1 MKIRKGFEF
10 ISMEEVIT
18 PVIDSVGLFVPDQSL
33 SIRDII
39 QKFAITGDVA
49 GLQNAV
55 DRGFDGTDEFD
66 DDGWSDLQSMDI
78 AELQELQ
85 ERTKQI
91 LDDYLRARQDVVK
104 SKMVVKESE
113 SAEKADA

>member
-1 MKIRKGFEF
+1 MKIRKGFAF
-10 ISMEEVIT
+10 ISMEEVTT

-39 QKFAITGDVA
+39 QKFAITGDVL

-78 AELQELQ
+78 AELQEL
-85 ERTKQI
+85 RDRASVI
-91 LDDYLRARQDVVK
+91 LEDYARARQDVVK
-104 SKMVVKESE
+104 PQKATKEPE
-113 SAEKADA
+113 TNQDADA